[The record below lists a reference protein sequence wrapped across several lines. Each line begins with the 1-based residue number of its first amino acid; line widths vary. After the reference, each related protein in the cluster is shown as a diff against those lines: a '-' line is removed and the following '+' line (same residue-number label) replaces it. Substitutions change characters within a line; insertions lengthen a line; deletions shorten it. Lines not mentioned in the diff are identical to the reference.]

1 MSKLLK
7 ALNAETVT
15 TENGAKAYASTL
27 SKVLDFFY
35 LAPASRTAD
44 LTGALTSALNENT
57 DLTVRALLWL
67 RDAREGAGERNTFRK
82 LVTYLAFNH
91 TDLAAKLL
99 GKIPELGR
107 FDDLMLFWGTPLEDK
122 AVVLWLSHMADY
134 NALAFKWA
142 PRKDKKGAKPLRTP
156 LGYTEQEWRKF
167 VVSNSDTVE
176 QKMCAKEF
184 DSINFEH
191 VPSVAMARYTKS
203 FAKNATTF
211 SLYKEALESGDAKVN
226 AGAIFPHDVVKSCA
240 NGDST
245 VASKQWEAL
254 PNYFEESKYK
264 NILSVVDVSYS
275 MNCPVSGGS
284 TAMDVAVALG
294 LYCSEH
300 SGGHFK
306 DTFMTF
312 SERPELQVLS
322 GNLHQRI
329 NQLKRS
335 KWGYNT
341 DLSKVFD
348 VILKA
353 GIAHNVPQSEMPD
366 VVLIP
371 SDMQFDQACTSS
383 HFLPQL
389 EFKYAKAG
397 YEIPKL
403 VFWQVNAREGGI
415 PVTVDDK
422 GTAIISGFSPSILK
436 SVLSGEIDPEQVMLR
451 TLNVE
456 RYNIA

>member
-1 MSKLLK
+1 MSTLLQ

-35 LAPASRTAD
+35 LAPASREAD
-44 LTGALTSALNENT
+44 LTGALNSALNENT
-57 DLTVRALLWL
+57 DLTLRALLWL

-82 LVTYLAFNH
+82 LVNYLATDH
-91 TDLAAKLL
+91 TELAAKLL
-99 GKIPELGR
+99 GKIPEVGR
-107 FDDLMLFWGTPLEDK
+107 FDDLLIFWGTPLESK
-122 AVVLWLSHMADY
+122 AVNLWLSHMADY

-142 PRKDKKGAKPLRTP
+142 PRKDKRGAKPLRKA
-156 LGYTEQEWRKF
+156 LGYNEQEWRKF

-203 FAKNATTF
+203 FTKNATTF
-211 SLYKEALESGDAKVN
+211 VAYKEALESGDAKVN
-226 AGAIFPHDVVKSCA
+226 AGAVFPHDVVKSCVS
-240 NGDST
+240 GDPT
-245 VASKQWEAL
+245 VASKQWQAL
-254 PNYFEESKYK
+254 PNYFEGSKYK
-264 NILSVVDVSYS
+264 NVLSVVDVSYS
-275 MNCPVSGGS
+275 MTCPVSGGS

-294 LYCSEH
+294 LYCSER
-300 SGGHFK
+300 SVGHFK

-312 SERPELQVLS
+312 SSNPELQVLS
-322 GNLHQRI
+322 GELHQRI
-329 NQLKRS
+329 TQLKS
-335 KWGYNT
+335 SNWGYNT

-353 GIAHNVPQSEMPD
+353 GIDHNVPQNEMPD

-371 SDMQFDQACTSS
+371 SDMQFDEACTRSN
-383 HFLPQL
+383 FLPQL
-389 EFKYAKAG
+389 ELKYAKAG

-415 PVTVDDK
+415 PVTVDDV
-422 GTAIISGFSPSILK
+422 GTAIVSGFSPSILK

-451 TLNVE
+451 TLNVD
-456 RYNIA
+456 RYSIA